1 MKNRLLVIIVSLFV
15 NGLGIARAIDDDVLP
30 SDQNHWTVTVS
41 YDASIP
47 GKWKLAD
54 GSFKMFKP
62 GGGVSAGADYMLLLG
77 DHFFFEPGLRLYLD
91 NYRYDNIT
99 IGAGMPSEPVK
110 TYDPPVRKTGLR
122 VPLTAGYKLD
132 IFKRGSLFLSTG
144 PEPEFGFTA
153 RTKVDEDQ
161 TEIFEENMYRHLM
174 RRFDIAWDIRAAVMI
189 DRFRVDVT
197 GALGMLDMIKT
208 DVKMHE
214 YRVSIG
220 LGYVF

>member
-1 MKNRLLVIIVSLFV
+1 MKHILLF
-15 NGLGIARAIDDDVLP
+15 AITALSVLAANAQDIDEDVLP
-30 SDQNHWTVTVS
+30 SDRDHWTVTVT

-47 GKWKLAD
+47 RKWKLAN

-62 GGGVSAGADYMLLLG
+62 GSGISVGADYMWLFG
-77 DHFFFEPGLRLYLD
+77 KNFFFEPGVRFFID

-99 IGAGMPSEPVK
+99 IGAGTPSEPSK

-122 VPLTAGYKLD
+122 IPLSAGYKFD

-144 PEPEFGFTA
+144 PEPIIGFSA

-161 TEIFEENMYRHLM
+161 TEIFEKNMYKTLM
-174 RRFDIAWDIRAAVMI
+174 RRFDVAWDIRAAVII
-189 DRFRVDVT
+189 DRFRVDIT
-197 GALGMLDMIKT
+197 GAFGMLDIIKT

-214 YRVSIG
+214 YRVSVG

>member
-1 MKNRLLVIIVSLFV
+1 MFIS
-15 NGLGIARAIDDDVLP
+15 GLCNAQTIDNDVLP
-30 SDQNHWTVTVS
+30 SDRNHWTVTVA

-47 GKWKLAD
+47 GKWKIAD
-54 GSFKMFKP
+54 GSVKMFKP
-62 GGGVSAGADYMLLLG
+62 GGGVSAGVDYMLLLG

-99 IGAGMPSEPVK
+99 IGGGTPSEPVK

-122 VPLTAGYKLD
+122 MPLAVGYKLD

-144 PEPEFGFTA
+144 PEPVFGFTA

-197 GALGMLDMIKT
+197 GAFGMFDMIKT